1 MKKIIIAL
9 LAVVMVVCCFTLV
22 ACNNKAE
29 DIINSYIFEQDGL
42 LVDADFTLPLEIGG
56 QKAKWESNSEFV
68 TLVKREND
76 WLAKVSYPEQD
87 YADVTITLTIGN
99 ASKDFKVT
107 VKAID
112 EYSFMDS
119 YVFLKDKATISADF
133 DLDSTF
139 KIGDKSCSISWSVKP
154 EYELY
159 LKISEN
165 GKKCIVYTQSE
176 PTPVEITA
184 TFEYQ
189 GRTATKSYSMSVYQ
203 ELSGLELV
211 DYWYSN
217 TGVSIEMSGY
227 VVLIGTEYSSSYN
240 NVTLY
245 MVNDDYTAGYY
256 LYRVKTTDEHGANL
270 KPGAHITVTGTT
282 NTNYQ
287 GLIETNAGGNL
298 VVDLAWEI
306 PYDESKAVKAID
318 EEVIGN
324 LPATIYNESRLVSLT
339 NWKVKEHGDQ
349 EKIKAG
355 GNFTLMTITKGGVD
369 VPIRMSKYL
378 EGAYKADDATYSA
391 LLGLLN
397 TYQVGST
404 INIKGIFTR
413 YNDSWQIMP
422 LSVNDVTAGGEADAD
437 DKKDYVGNKVA
448 DAIKAVEAKMKDQG
462 LDKRITSDYTATLD
476 TTVGD
481 ITVDYIINK
490 SNSVSVKDGVFT
502 VKPGN
507 PEITTVQITYTLGDF
522 STVQFIHVE
531 SLIPSAASMLED
543 LEVVRNISEATDL
556 PIAPEGA
563 TLVWEMKDELGN
575 PVVSDTLKI
584 ENGQLI
590 PTLKEKAST
599 NIITATL
606 TYKGV
611 TRSRDFVIVVNAG
624 KGAVAADTPY
634 EEDKAYYLAINQL
647 GRLETLYI
655 INEMNGYFIASTN
668 KYTEA
673 PNIYVE
679 NVEGGF
685 YLYFKSVDDNK
696 NEVKTYISAKVNG
709 TYNNI
714 LLVKESELKE
724 NEKPTVWSYDA
735 EKGIILTTLVR
746 DEKDFQVYIGTY
758 GTYNTL
764 SLSTLDKLSSGYPA
778 FIANIAFVP
787 LQNYDIK
794 SEAEN
799 ADVVLSKT
807 SGINGEKFTFTI
819 KVADGYEVASVKV
832 GDKTIEAV
840 DGVYTASV
848 KGETIVKVTT
858 RTAGSEDPNAPAH
871 AGTEADPYTI
881 ADINKL
887 IAAETEELSNIY
899 VKGVVVS
906 LGSWSDQHSNY
917 NDGYLGD
924 SVTDANKVYV
934 YVLIGINKGT
944 LEVGD
949 EVVCTA
955 TLTYYSEKNL
965 WQLKFAQ
972 VLTRTP
978 ADSGSQ
984 GGEVNPPVGD
994 TSIDPAKPEA
1004 GNTYVIGFA
1013 RDSKIY
1019 YVDGAMAAIYYFNTV
1034 ESKDSAIKVYV
1045 ESVDGGYNIYVSSDN
1060 GTTKKY
1066 INVTVNGTHVNSVYQ
1081 DTAATVW
1088 TWDDTLKT
1096 LKTLVNSEDYVLG
1109 TAKSKTYTSVGP
1121 VKANADENYIVQ
1133 FVLVEKAGGSE
1144 GGEVNPPAE
1153 NTTVSF
1159 TMQSIATENSWE
1171 NSKQYESFEK
1181 KGITFSA
1188 TGTPVGNYG
1197 SNTGKYYES
1206 GSTWR
1211 IYQNENPSITISAP
1225 NGKKIVSIKI
1235 TYASDNTGILT
1246 KGETQIASGEVVSVN
1261 AISVEFSVGNTGTAT
1276 NGQVRITAIE
1286 VVLGAIDGTEIVV
1299 PVHTHTYGDL
1309 VPAKEPTCG
1318 VAGNVAYYE
1327 CSDCHK
1333 FFDADKKEIESVE
1346 IEPTYSHVDTD
1357 EDGVCDECDYQF
1369 HALNGSFITI
1379 SFGSKYLT
1387 SELYEYT
1394 SKNGSKKWEIV
1405 VSEDSTKAVVFM
1417 VKDNGDNTVSLIAF
1431 DFVTYDY
1438 SFLYCDGTNVNYVT
1452 VDELEEGDNNYKFT
1466 LETTDGGYF
1475 IKTNVVNFG
1484 KTQYLEVYGGYV
1496 TCYGMSTT
1504 DTAPFLF
1511 TIAEYDISGGD
1522 ESEVPIW
1529 SNADGSIVLEFDGD
1543 QYSYYTEGS
1552 YEYGETVASGYIEVG
1567 DDGSYSFFY
1576 ARGFTVSFVLSADEQ
1591 TITLSDELLA
1601 LTNVTLTAGAPSAGE
1616 EGGSTPVDPGEAA
1629 TFTADQQGT
1638 YTAVVPI
1645 ISDISIVINEAGVH
1659 FTHVSGSYDGDY
1671 VAVLADGVYT
1681 ITLIEGDALTFSFV
1695 DGALSC
1701 AYSYYGSD
1709 FEFTATKA

>member
-42 LVDADFTLPLEIGG
+42 LVVEDFTLPLEIGG
-56 QKAKWESNSEFV
+56 QKAKWASNSEYV
-68 TLVKREND
+68 TLEKRKDD

-87 YADVTITLTIGN
+87 YVDVTITLTIGN

-139 KIGDKSCSISWSVKP
+139 KIGDKSCSITWSVKP

-159 LKISEN
+159 LKISDD

-189 GRTATKSYSMSVYQ
+189 GRPATKSYSMSVYQ

-227 VVLIGTEYSSSYN
+227 VVLIGTEYASSYN

-256 LYRVKTTDEHGANL
+256 LYRVKTTDAHAANL

-298 VVDLAWEI
+298 VVDTDWKV

-318 EEVIGN
+318 EEVLGN

-339 NWKVKEHGDQ
+339 NWKVKEHGDE

-397 TYQVGST
+397 TYPVGST
-404 INIKGIFTR
+404 INVQGIFTR
-413 YNDSWQIMP
+413 YIDSWQIMP
-422 LSVNDVTAGGEADAD
+422 LSVNDITAGGDADAD
-437 DKKDYVGNKVA
+437 DKRDYVGNKVA
-448 DAIKAVEAKMKDQG
+448 DAIKAVEAKIKDQG
-462 LDKRITSDYTATLD
+462 LDKRITSEYTATLD

-481 ITVDYIINK
+481 ITVDYVINK
-490 SNSVSVKDGVFT
+490 SNSISVKDGVFT

-556 PIAPEGA
+556 PTAPEGA
-563 TLVWEMKDELGN
+563 TLVWEMKDEFGN

-606 TYKGV
+606 TYNGV

-624 KGAVAADTPY
+624 QGAVAVDHPY
-634 EEDKAYYLAINQL
+634 EEDKPYYLAINQL

-655 INEMNGYFIASTN
+655 INEMNGHYIVSTN
-668 KYTEA
+668 KYAEA

-685 YLYFKSVDDNK
+685 HLYFKSVDDNK
-696 NEVKTYISAKVNG
+696 NEVKTYISAEVSG

-714 LLVKESELKE
+714 LLVKE
-724 NEKPTVWSYDA
+724 NPVVWSYDA
-735 EKGIILTTLVR
+735 EKGIIITTLVR

-778 FIANIAFVP
+778 FIAEIAFVP

-794 SEAEN
+794 SDAEN

-819 KVADGYEVASVKV
+819 NVEDGYEVVSVKV

-858 RTAGSEDPNAPAH
+858 RVAGSEDPNAPAH

-887 IAAETEELSNIY
+887 IAAETDELTDIY
-899 VKGVVVS
+899 VKGVVVR
-906 LGSWSDQHSNY
+906 LGSWSEQHEDYS
-917 NDGYLGD
+917 DGYLGD

-934 YVLIGINKGT
+934 YILKGINKGT

-955 TLTYYSEKNL
+955 TLTYYSAKNL
-965 WQLKFAQ
+965 WQLKSAQ
-972 VLTRTP
+972 VITRNS
-978 ADSGSQ
+978 AGSDDS
-984 GGEVNPPVGD
+984 GEVNPPAGD
-994 TSIDPAKPEA
+994 TSIDPVKPEA
-1004 GNTYVIGFA
+1004 GNAYVIGFA

-1019 YVDGAMAAIYYFNTV
+1019 YVDGEMASYYFNTV

-1066 INVTVNGTHVNSVYQ
+1066 INVTVSGTHVNSVFE

-1109 TAKSKTYTSVGP
+1109 TSKSKTFTTVGP
-1121 VKANADENYIVQ
+1121 VKANADDNYIVQ
-1133 FVLVEKAGGSE
+1133 FVLVESAGSGDS
-1144 GGEVNPPAE
+1144 GEVNPPAD

-1159 TMQSIATENSWE
+1159 TMNSIATANRWE
-1171 NSKQYESFEK
+1171 NTSLYNSFEK
-1181 KGITFSA
+1181 DGISFKV
-1188 TGTPVGNYG
+1188 TGG
-1197 SNTGKYYES
+1197 SNTGKYYTN
-1206 GSTWR
+1206 GLDWR
-1211 IYQNENPSITISAP
+1211 IYQSESPSLTITAP

-1235 TYASDNTGILT
+1235 TYGINQTGILT

-1261 AISVEFSVGNTGTAT
+1261 ASSVVFGVGNTGTAT

-1286 VVLGAIDGTEIVV
+1286 VVLGSA
-1299 PVHTHTYGDL
+1299 PLHTHTYGDL

-1318 VAGNVAYYE
+1318 VPGNVAYYE
-1327 CSDCHK
+1327 CSECHDL
-1333 FFDADKKEIESVE
+1333 FDADKNEVDSVE
-1346 IEPTYSHVDTD
+1346 IDPTYDHIDSD
-1357 EDGVCDECDYQF
+1357 EDGVCDECEYEF
-1369 HALNGSFITI
+1369 HELDGSFITI

-1394 SKNGSKKWEIV
+1394 NKNGSKNWEIV
-1405 VSEDSTKAVVFM
+1405 VSEDSTDAVVFM
-1417 VKDNGDNTVSLIAF
+1417 VMDNGDNTVSLIAF
-1431 DFVTYDY
+1431 DFITLDS
-1438 SFLYCDGTNVNYVT
+1438 SFLYCDGTNVMYIT
-1452 VDELEEGDNNYKFT
+1452 LEELEDGDNNYKFT

-1475 IKTNVVNFG
+1475 IKSNAVYSN
-1484 KTQYLEVYGGYV
+1484 KPQYLEVYGGYV
-1496 TCYGMSTT
+1496 TCYGMNAADPSI
-1504 DTAPFLF
+1504 FLF
-1511 TIAEYDISGGD
+1511 TIDEYVISGGD
-1522 ESEVPIW
+1522 ESDIPTW
-1529 SNADGSIVLEFDGD
+1529 SSADGSIVLEFDGE
-1543 QYSYYTEGS
+1543 QYWYYTEGS
-1552 YEYGETVASGYIEVG
+1552 YEYGESVQSGYIEAA
-1567 DDGSYSFFY
+1567 DDGSYSFIY
-1576 ARGFTVSFVLSADEQ
+1576 ARGYTVRFVLSDDEE
-1591 TITLSDELLA
+1591 TITLSDDCLG
-1601 LTNVTLTAGAPSAGE
+1601 LTNVTLTAGVPGSGE
-1616 EGGSTPVDPGEAA
+1616 EGGNTPVNPGDAA

-1638 YTAVVPI
+1638 YTANVSV
-1645 ISDISIVINEAGVH
+1645 ISSLSIVINESGVH
-1659 FTHVSGSYDGDY
+1659 FTHETADYDDDY
-1671 VAVLADGVYT
+1671 VAVLSDGVYT
-1681 ITLIEGDALTFSFV
+1681 ISLLYGDSLSFSFV
-1695 DGALSC
+1695 DGSLSC
-1701 AYSYYGSD
+1701 VYSYYGEN
-1709 FEFTATKA
+1709 FKFTATKA

>member
-159 LKISEN
+159 LKISED

-256 LYRVKTTDEHGANL
+256 LYRVKTTDAHGANL

-298 VVDLAWEI
+298 VVDTDWEI

-404 INIKGIFTR
+404 INVKGIFTC

-448 DAIKAVEAKMKDQG
+448 DAIKAVEAKIKDQG

-655 INEMNGYFIASTN
+655 INEMNGFYIVSTN

-679 NVEGGF
+679 NVESGF

-778 FIANIAFVP
+778 FIADIAFVP

-906 LGSWSDQHSNY
+906 LGSWSDQYSNY

-924 SVTDANKVYV
+924 SVTDSNKVYV
-934 YVLIGINKGT
+934 YILKGIDKGT

-955 TLTYYSEKNL
+955 TLTYYSVKDL
-965 WQLKFAQ
+965 WQLKSAQ

-978 ADSGSQ
+978 AGSGDS
-984 GGEVNPPVGD
+984 
-994 TSIDPAKPEA
+994 
-1004 GNTYVIGFA
+1004 
-1013 RDSKIY
+1013 
-1019 YVDGAMAAIYYFNTV
+1019 
-1034 ESKDSAIKVYV
+1034 
-1045 ESVDGGYNIYVSSDN
+1045 
-1060 GTTKKY
+1060 
-1066 INVTVNGTHVNSVYQ
+1066 
-1081 DTAATVW
+1081 
-1088 TWDDTLKT
+1088 
-1096 LKTLVNSEDYVLG
+1096 
-1109 TAKSKTYTSVGP
+1109 
-1121 VKANADENYIVQ
+1121 
-1133 FVLVEKAGGSE
+1133 
-1144 GGEVNPPAE
+1144 GEVNPPAE
-1153 NTTVSF
+1153 DSTVSF
-1159 TMQSIATENSWE
+1159 TMESIATENSWE
-1171 NSKQYESFEK
+1171 DSQQYESFEK
-1181 KGITFSA
+1181 DGITFSA
-1188 TGTPVGNYG
+1188 TGTPGYYG
-1197 SNTGKYYES
+1197 LNTGKYYTN
-1206 GSTWR
+1206 GLNWR
-1211 IYQNENPSITISAP
+1211 IYQNENPSITIAAP

-1235 TYASDNTGILT
+1235 TYNSNSGGILT
-1246 KGETQIASGEVVSVN
+1246 KGETKIASGEVVSVN

-1276 NGQVRITAIE
+1276 NGQARITAIE
-1286 VVLGAIDGTEIVV
+1286 VVLGAIDGTEIEV

-1309 VPAKEPTCG
+1309 VSAKEPTCG
-1318 VAGNVAYYE
+1318 VAGNIAYYE

-1346 IEPTYSHVDTD
+1346 IEPTYYHIDTD
-1357 EDGVCDECDYQF
+1357 EDGVCDVCEYQY

-1379 SFGSKYLT
+1379 SFGSQYLT
-1387 SELYEYT
+1387 SDLYEYT
-1394 SKNGSKKWEIV
+1394 SSNGSKKWEIV

-1417 VKDNGDNTVSLIAF
+1417 VVDNGDNTVSLIAF
-1431 DFVTYDY
+1431 DFVTYDS

-1452 VDELEEGDNNYKFT
+1452 IDELEEGDNNYKFT

-1475 IKTNVVNFG
+1475 IKTNAVNFG
-1484 KTQYLEVYGGYV
+1484 KTQYLEVYKGYL
-1496 TCYGMSTT
+1496 TCYSFKEGDS
-1504 DTAPFLF
+1504 AFLF

-1522 ESEVPIW
+1522 ESEVPIY
-1529 SNADGSIVLEFDGD
+1529 SSADGSIVLEFDGD
-1543 QYSYYTEGS
+1543 QYWYYTEGS
-1552 YEYGETVASGYIEVG
+1552 YEYGETVSSGYITIGE
-1567 DDGSYSFFY
+1567 DDSYSFFY
-1576 ARGFTVSFVLSADEQ
+1576 ALGKTVSFVLSEDEQ
-1591 TITLSDELLA
+1591 TITLSDELLG
-1601 LTNVTLTAGAPSAGE
+1601 LTNVTLTAGAPGAGE
-1616 EGGSTPVDPGEAA
+1616 EGGEEGSWKIEGEAA

-1638 YTAVVPI
+1638 YTGELNKVNFTLI
-1645 ISDISIVINEAGVH
+1645 ISENKVNFEYYNQIMAADYNVVVSDGTYQFVIDE
-1659 FTHVSGSYDGDY
+1659 SYGDY
-1671 VAVLADGVYT
+1671 ANFTFADGKLS
-1681 ITLIEGDALTFSFV
+1681 ITL
-1695 DGALSC
+1695 
-1701 AYSYYGSD
+1701 SYYGIIY
-1709 FEFTATKA
+1709 TATVVKAA

>member
-29 DIINSYIFEQDGL
+29 DIINNYIFEQDGF
-42 LVDADFTLPLEIGG
+42 LVDEDFTLPLEIGG
-56 QKAKWESNSEFV
+56 QKAKWASNSEYV
-68 TLVKREND
+68 TLEKRKND

-87 YADVTITLTIGN
+87 YVDVTITLTIGN

-133 DLDSTF
+133 DLDSTY
-139 KIGDKSCSISWSVKP
+139 KIGDKSCSITWSVKP

-159 LKISEN
+159 LKISDD

-189 GRTATKSYSMSVYQ
+189 GRPATKSYSMSVYQ

-227 VVLIGTEYSSSYN
+227 VVLIGTEYASSYS

-256 LYRVKTTDEHGANL
+256 LYRVKTTDSHAANL

-298 VVDLAWEI
+298 VVDTDWKV

-318 EEVIGN
+318 EEVLGN

-339 NWKVKEHGDQ
+339 NWKVKEHGDE

-404 INIKGIFTR
+404 INVQGIFTR
-413 YNDSWQIMP
+413 YIDSWQIMP
-422 LSVNDVTAGGEADAD
+422 LSVNDITAGGEADAD
-437 DKKDYVGNKVA
+437 DKRDYVGNKVA
-448 DAIKAVEAKMKDQG
+448 DAIKAVEAKIKDQG
-462 LDKRITSDYTATLD
+462 LDKRITSEYTATLD

-481 ITVDYIINK
+481 ITVDYVINK
-490 SNSVSVKDGVFT
+490 SNSISVKDGVFT

-556 PIAPEGA
+556 PTAPEGA

-606 TYKGV
+606 TYNGV

-624 KGAVAADTPY
+624 KGAVAADHPY
-634 EEDKAYYLAINQL
+634 EEDKPYYLAINQL

-655 INEMNGYFIASTN
+655 INEMTGFFIASTN
-668 KYTEA
+668 KYAEA

-685 YLYFKSVDDNK
+685 HLYFKSVDENK
-696 NEVKTYISAKVNG
+696 NEVKTYISAQVSG

-714 LLVKESELKE
+714 LLVKE
-724 NEKPTVWSYDA
+724 NPVVWSYDA
-735 EKGIILTTLVR
+735 EKGIIITTLVR

-758 GTYNTL
+758 GTFNTL

-778 FIANIAFVP
+778 FIAEIAFVP
-787 LQNYDIK
+787 LQNYDIT
-794 SEAEN
+794 SDAEN

-819 KVADGYEVASVKV
+819 NVKDGYEVVSVKV

-858 RTAGSEDPNAPAH
+858 RVAGSEDPNAPAH

-887 IAAETEELSNIY
+887 IAAETDELTDIY

-906 LGSWSDQHSNY
+906 LGSWSKEHEDYS
-917 NDGYLGD
+917 DGYLGD
-924 SVTDANKVYV
+924 SLTDANKVYV
-934 YVLIGINKGT
+934 YILKGINKGT

-955 TLTYYSEKNL
+955 TLTYYSARNL
-965 WQLKFAQ
+965 WQLKSAQ
-972 VLTRTP
+972 VITRNS
-978 ADSGSQ
+978 AGSG
-984 GGEVNPPVGD
+984 D
-994 TSIDPAKPEA
+994 
-1004 GNTYVIGFA
+1004 
-1013 RDSKIY
+1013 
-1019 YVDGAMAAIYYFNTV
+1019 
-1034 ESKDSAIKVYV
+1034 
-1045 ESVDGGYNIYVSSDN
+1045 
-1060 GTTKKY
+1060 
-1066 INVTVNGTHVNSVYQ
+1066 
-1081 DTAATVW
+1081 
-1088 TWDDTLKT
+1088 
-1096 LKTLVNSEDYVLG
+1096 
-1109 TAKSKTYTSVGP
+1109 
-1121 VKANADENYIVQ
+1121 
-1133 FVLVEKAGGSE
+1133 
-1144 GGEVNPPAE
+1144 GGEVNPPAGE
-1153 NTTVSF
+1153 DPIVYPQGNVVIKGDDENYVTGIDMLYNDTKHQLEASTDVSKALVLTVRNNNDGTVTFVTSDNKYLLSDGTHVKLVDAEEANTLFVLESVTGGYKIKCNSAKWSDGSSQYLRIKYGSCHVQSYKDDSASAYIFTFEPVEDSGSGDSGEVNPPADNTTVSF
-1159 TMQSIATENSWE
+1159 TMESIATANGWKDS
-1171 NSKQYESFEK
+1171 SLHDSFEK
-1181 KGITFSA
+1181 DGISFETTA
-1188 TGTPVGNYG
+1188 TPFGSYG
-1197 SNTGKYYES
+1197 LNTGKYYTK
-1206 GSTWR
+1206 GLNWR
-1211 IYQNENPSITISAP
+1211 IYQNESPSLTITAP

-1235 TYASDNTGILT
+1235 TYEIDKTGILT

-1261 AISVEFSVGNTGTAT
+1261 DTSVVFGVGNTGTAT

-1286 VVLGAIDGTEIVV
+1286 VVLGSA
-1299 PVHTHTYGDL
+1299 PLHTHTYGDL

-1318 VAGNVAYYE
+1318 VPGNVAYYE
-1327 CSDCHK
+1327 CSECHDL
-1333 FFDADKKEIESVE
+1333 FDADKNEVDSVE
-1346 IEPTYSHVDTD
+1346 IDPTYDHIDSD
-1357 EDGVCDECDYQF
+1357 EDGVCDECEYEF
-1369 HALNGSFITI
+1369 HELDGSFITI

-1394 SKNGSKKWEIV
+1394 NKNGSKKWEIV
-1405 VSEDSTKAVVFM
+1405 VSEDSNDAVVFM
-1417 VKDNGDNTVSLIAF
+1417 VMDNGDNTVSLIAF
-1431 DFVTYDY
+1431 DFITFDS
-1438 SFLYCDGTNVNYVT
+1438 SFLYCDGTNVMYISLE
-1452 VDELEEGDNNYKFT
+1452 ELEDGDDNYKFT

-1475 IKTNVVNFG
+1475 IKSNAVYSN
-1484 KTQYLEVYGGYV
+1484 KAQYLEVYGGYV
-1496 TCYGMSTT
+1496 TCYGMNAADPSI
-1504 DTAPFLF
+1504 FLF
-1511 TIAEYDISGGD
+1511 TIDEIDLSGGD
-1522 ESEVPIW
+1522 ESDIPTW
-1529 SNADGSIVLEFDGD
+1529 SSADGSIVLEFDGE
-1543 QYSYYTEGS
+1543 QYWYYTEGS
-1552 YEYGETVASGYIEVG
+1552 YEYGESVQSGYIDAA
-1567 DDGSYSFFY
+1567 DDGSYSFIY
-1576 ARGFTVSFVLSADEQ
+1576 ARGYTVRFVLSDDEE
-1591 TITLSDELLA
+1591 TITLSDECLG
-1601 LTNVTLTAGAPSAGE
+1601 LTNVTLTAGVPGSGE
-1616 EGGSTPVDPGEAA
+1616 EGGNTPVNPGDAA

-1638 YTAVVPI
+1638 YTANVDV
-1645 ISDISIVINEAGVH
+1645 ISSLSIVINESGVH
-1659 FTHVSGSYDGDY
+1659 FTHESAGYDDDY
-1671 VAVLADGVYT
+1671 VAVLSDGVYT
-1681 ITLIEGDALTFSFV
+1681 ISLPDGDSLSFSFV
-1695 DGALSC
+1695 YGSLSC
-1701 AYSYYGSD
+1701 VYSYFYRD
-1709 FEFTATKA
+1709 YEFTATKA

>member
-655 INEMNGYFIASTN
+655 INEMNGFFIASTN

-858 RTAGSEDPNAPAH
+858 RTAGSEDP
-871 AGTEADPYTI
+871 I
-881 ADINKL
+881 
-887 IAAETEELSNIY
+887 
-899 VKGVVVS
+899 
-906 LGSWSDQHSNY
+906 
-917 NDGYLGD
+917 
-924 SVTDANKVYV
+924 
-934 YVLIGINKGT
+934 
-944 LEVGD
+944 
-949 EVVCTA
+949 
-955 TLTYYSEKNL
+955 
-965 WQLKFAQ
+965 
-972 VLTRTP
+972 
-978 ADSGSQ
+978 
-984 GGEVNPPVGD
+984 GD

-1171 NSKQYESFEK
+1171 DSKQYESFEK

-1235 TYASDNTGILT
+1235 TYASHNTGILT

-1417 VKDNGDNTVSLIAF
+1417 VMDNGDNTVSLIAF
-1431 DFVTYDY
+1431 DFVTYDS

-1543 QYSYYTEGS
+1543 QYWYYTEGS

-1659 FTHVSGSYDGDY
+1659 FTHLSGSYDDDY